1 MLGVKALRVRLALLP
16 VMVLMLAA
24 TLSCGL
30 IGGKKKEAN
39 KDELAVIETNYG
51 RIVIEFLVDS
61 APQNVANIQSLARE
75 GFYNG
80 TRFHRVARET
90 DQVTPMALQG
100 GDPNT
105 ISDPESAGTW
115 GNGKPDQE
123 TVPLEQSRTLKH
135 ERGVV
140 SAYRKTDDANS
151 ATSQF
156 FIMVKSAPQFDGQYS
171 IIGRVIEGMNVVDAI
186 VRVMGAKFPDGIQPE
201 KDPRYVS
208 RIYLIKRDEYKK

>member
-1 MLGVKALRVRLALLP
+1 MKALNVRLALKCGML
-16 VMVLMLAA
+16 LMLAT

-51 RIVIEFLVDS
+51 RIVIDFLADS
-61 APQNVANIQSLARE
+61 APRNVANIQELARE

-105 ISDPESAGTW
+105 ISDPESSGTW
-115 GNGKPDQE
+115 GNGKPGQE

-140 SAYRKTDDANS
+140 SAFRQPNDANS
-151 ATSQF
+151 ASSQF
-156 FIMVKSAPQFDGQYS
+156 FIMVKSAPQFDGQYT
-171 IIGRVIEGMNVVDAI
+171 IIGRVVEGMNVVDAI
-186 VRVMGAKFPDGIQPE
+186 VRGMGAKFPDSIEPE

-208 RIYLIKRDEYKK
+208 KIYLIKRDEYKKEGN